1 MAYTWGRLRIRLG
14 DYFLYLILTI
24 PIEDIV
30 SATFFTGKKNMRKSN
45 CYLYKELLLTACI

>member
-30 SATFFTGKKNMRKSN
+30 SATFFTGKKTMRKSN